1 MAKADLHLH
10 SKYSNHPSEWFLQRL
25 GASES
30 YTEPEYI
37 YKTSIEKGMT
47 FVTVTDHNKI
57 DASLSLKELYPE
69 RAFTGVEVTTYFPE
83 NQCKIHVL
91 VYGLNEKQFD
101 EIQSIRKD
109 IYDLRHYLRREKL
122 THSVAHATFSVN
134 GKLSFEHLEK
144 LILLFDVFEGING
157 GRNEINN
164 LIWMKILSNLT
175 PVHIEDL
182 YSKYRIE
189 PFSHESWKKG
199 FTGGSDDH
207 AGMFIG
213 RTFTETEADSI
224 DSFLAKIR
232 AKESYPSG
240 RHNDYQSL
248 AFMFYKIA
256 YDFSKNKQESISTS
270 FLDTLMDYFFGEKNL
285 DLKNKIALKKLKAAG
300 QKNGNKI
307 YMLLHGI
314 IHDMERLKT
323 APLEN
328 KLNLAYQKIA
338 EIADEFFKI
347 LLQSIEKDIQKGNF
361 IKIITNLSASIPGIF
376 LSIPFFSTIKIMSD
390 SRKLLSE
397 LKEKY
402 LPETENNNKRILWF
416 SDTLN
421 DLNGVSITLRKI
433 RQLAAQKKSDLVVA
447 GSFDSQR
454 DLKEYP
460 QNTLDLPII
469 FSFQLPGYEQ
479 YTLKIPSVL
488 KSLESI
494 YDYKPDEII
503 ISTPGPI
510 GLVGLMAAK
519 LLNIKSVGIYHTD
532 FKLHGLKITKDKSM
546 ANFLGSYV
554 KSFYSLQDEILVSSK
569 EYIRILENRGIK
581 SSKMKIFPRG
591 IDTDLFSPNKTEA
604 EEKYKLGFK
613 NGFNLLYSGR
623 ISKDK
628 ELDFLIEVFSHL
640 SKKTKDINLII
651 TGSGPYFND
660 LRIKTKE
667 MENIF
672 FTGVVDHKFLHKIY
686 SAADLFVFPSV
697 ADTFG
702 MVILEAQSCGLPAIV
717 SDRGGPQEIII
728 NHKTGIIAEAGNLSD
743 WIRKIMFIKDMK
755 DFCLVRYNQM
765 KKLARENVLKIY
777 TWDRVLDEII
787 N

>member
-30 YTEPEYI
+30 YTE
-37 YKTSIEKGMT
+37 
-47 FVTVTDHNKI
+47 
-57 DASLSLKELYPE
+57 
-69 RAFTGVEVTTYFPE
+69 
-83 NQCKIHVL
+83 
-91 VYGLNEKQFD
+91 
-101 EIQSIRKD
+101 
-109 IYDLRHYLRREKL
+109 
-122 THSVAHATFSVN
+122 
-134 GKLSFEHLEK
+134 
-144 LILLFDVFEGING
+144 
-157 GRNEINN
+157 
-164 LIWMKILSNLT
+164 
-175 PVHIEDL
+175 
-182 YSKYRIE
+182 
-189 PFSHESWKKG
+189 
-199 FTGGSDDH
+199 
-207 AGMFIG
+207 
-213 RTFTETEADSI
+213 
-224 DSFLAKIR
+224 
-232 AKESYPSG
+232 
-240 RHNDYQSL
+240 
-248 AFMFYKIA
+248 
-256 YDFSKNKQESISTS
+256 
-270 FLDTLMDYFFGEKNL
+270 
-285 DLKNKIALKKLKAAG
+285 
-300 QKNGNKI
+300 
-307 YMLLHGI
+307 
-314 IHDMERLKT
+314 
-323 APLEN
+323 
-328 KLNLAYQKIA
+328 
-338 EIADEFFKI
+338 
-347 LLQSIEKDIQKGNF
+347 
-361 IKIITNLSASIPGIF
+361 
-376 LSIPFFSTIKIMSD
+376 
-390 SRKLLSE
+390 
-397 LKEKY
+397 
-402 LPETENNNKRILWF
+402 
-416 SDTLN
+416 
-421 DLNGVSITLRKI
+421 NGVSITLRKI

-728 NHKTGIIAEAGNLSD
+728 KSTI
-743 WIRKIMFIKDMK
+743 
-755 DFCLVRYNQM
+755 
-765 KKLARENVLKIY
+765 KLALLPRQVIFQIGLERSCLSK
-777 TWDRVLDEII
+777 T
-787 N
+787 